1 MVRIYSKLRES
12 YLTVP
17 MEQAVQLG
25 MEAMARTKQLVPER
39 LFPMLVRAQATT
51 LVAREMLV
59 EAISARFQTLSA
71 AVTERKA
78 QIVLRVK
85 GAWEEAKLMERVN
98 RYGSEFKDLVV
109 KVKQSGVEMWMQ
121 REDLVRN
128 YHTAMEKVERMLEYV
143 KEESSEKWVATK
155 RSGLEMY
162 EEVLRRIKEK
172 EVQIV
177 TRYRESSEVLPLAL
191 TAESN

>member
-1 MVRIYSKLRES
+1 
-12 YLTVP
+12 
-17 MEQAVQLG
+17 
-25 MEAMARTKQLVPER
+25 
-39 LFPMLVRAQATT
+39 
-51 LVAREMLV
+51 
-59 EAISARFQTLSA
+59 
-71 AVTERKA
+71 
-78 QIVLRVK
+78 
-85 GAWEEAKLMERVN
+85 
-98 RYGSEFKDLVV
+98 
-109 KVKQSGVEMWMQ
+109 MQ